1 MSFWKRLF
9 VECNFFFFFTYNE
22 KTNPNILFILSVYR
36 CKKKFFTL
44 IQTILYKLNICNV
57 CSNVETQLK
66 ENTIYLH
73 IVIFLCLWCGLSEI
87 VLFHCRDK
95 QVFWEGCFCDVMCV
109 CSQMFPSRLSVSEWL
124 SELVL
129 AGRARLTLLL
139 WRDPPFTAHLFAFT
153 SMHLIN
159 TLVGCLRSCINVKYV
174 KQQRLLLHLLPST
187 LFSSVV
193 GITPLKVMQLLI
205 TPW

>member
-9 VECNFFFFFTYNE
+9 VECNFFFTYNE
-22 KTNPNILFILSVYR
+22 KTNLNILLILSVYR

-57 CSNVETQLK
+57 YVVTLKPNWKKTQF
-66 ENTIYLH
+66 
-73 IVIFLCLWCGLSEI
+73 IFILLYFCVYDVASVKSCYSIAGTNKCF
-87 VLFHCRDK
+87 VRV
-95 QVFWEGCFCDVMCV
+95 VFLNMCPHDQTSSVCNSSDVMCV
-109 CSQMFPSRLSVSEWL
+109 FPQMFLSRLSVSEWL

-129 AGRARLTLLL
+129 AGRACLTLLL

-159 TLVGCLRSCINVKYV
+159 TLIGCLRSCINV
-174 KQQRLLLHLLPST
+174 
-187 LFSSVV
+187 
-193 GITPLKVMQLLI
+193 
-205 TPW
+205 